1 MIEDPE
7 EVGALLFFVE
17 SRTGIEI
24 ERFQNPPRCSSEI
37 SEKVPLASS
46 HFRVRGERNSS
57 PASGGEAE
65 NTGDCLADCYFS
77 TFRRMSL

>member
-24 ERFQNPPRCSSEI
+24 ERFQNPP
-37 SEKVPLASS
+37 PL
-46 HFRVRGERNSS
+46 FLGNLRES
-57 PASGGEAE
+57 PAGLFPLPGPGREE
-65 NTGDCLADCYFS
+65 LLTGI
-77 TFRRMSL
+77 RRRS